1 MVRIIAIDGPA
12 SAGKT
17 TIAKKIAN
25 FYSSPILHSGRLY
38 RAVAF
43 EIINKKIKIND
54 KKKILRIIKLLND
67 KKLETAKLYSSE
79 IDKISSVISAK
90 KYVRNKLMCYQRN
103 FPKIFAKH
111 KKFAIVEGRDI
122 GSVIFPKANY
132 KIFLWADAKIR
143 AKRRF
148 LQITKNG
155 EKSSLKRIYEEI
167 VARDTKDLNRK
178 VAPLRPAA
186 NSFLLDTSYLDI
198 EQVFDAINSLIQD

>member
-1 MVRIIAIDGPA
+1 M
-12 SAGKT
+12 
-17 TIAKKIAN
+17 
-25 FYSSPILHSGRLY
+25 
-38 RAVAF
+38 
-43 EIINKKIKIND
+43 
-54 KKKILRIIKLLND
+54 
-67 KKLETAKLYSSE
+67 
-79 IDKISSVISAK
+79 KISFV
-90 KYVRNKLMCYQRN
+90 NKD
-103 FPKIFAKH
+103 FKD
-111 KKFAIVEGRDI
+111 KFI
-122 GSVIFPKANY
+122 NY